1 MDTWLLCSLTS
12 HRFCI
17 SGKVQNENQLIN
29 FRVAFYIIID
39 WDESWTRKLYW
50 FLFPFVELDFIYRC
64 GLSLKKWKKNQTV
77 MMLKM
82 QTSLVSTR
90 HFFIWKSCG
99 ILEFLFL
106 FWSAYLIKISSPVSK
121 KKIYIYINGFSFFS
135 ERDVAATLM
144 RGRKWTPI

>member
-17 SGKVQNENQLIN
+17 SGKAQNENQLIN
-29 FRVAFYIIID
+29 FKVAFYIIID

-82 QTSLVSTR
+82 QTSLFSTR

-106 FWSAYLIKISSPVSK
+106 FWSANLIKISSPVSK
-121 KKIYIYINGFSFFS
+121 KKYIYINGFSFFS

>member
-1 MDTWLLCSLTS
+1 MSLE
-12 HRFCI
+12 H
-17 SGKVQNENQLIN
+17 ENSIDFSFPSLNLI
-29 FRVAFYIIID
+29 
-39 WDESWTRKLYW
+39 
-50 FLFPFVELDFIYRC
+50 FIYRC

-106 FWSAYLIKISSPVSK
+106 FWSANLIKISSPVSK
-121 KKIYIYINGFSFFS
+121 KNIYI
-135 ERDVAATLM
+135 
-144 RGRKWTPI
+144 